1 MRRGGRAV
9 SWHSRV
15 MRFQHLLP
23 GIALALLA
31 LPAMAQ
37 QSQEEIR
44 FQGELKACEAQP
56 EPQRK
61 ACIDAVQA
69 KIKAAWLARIEEQS
83 RRRQPP

>member
-1 MRRGGRAV
+1 
-9 SWHSRV
+9 
-15 MRFQHLLP
+15 
-23 GIALALLA
+23 
-31 LPAMAQ
+31 MAQ

-69 KIKAAWLARIEEQS
+69 KIRAAWLARIEEQS

>member
-1 MRRGGRAV
+1 MKFRPVLPAV
-9 SWHSRV
+9 V
-15 MRFQHLLP
+15 LV
-23 GIALALLA
+23 LLA

-69 KIKAAWLARIEEQS
+69 KIRAAWLARIEEQS